1 MIQRVTHNERYVVIA
16 NDMLRDNAL
25 SLKAKGLLSLMLTM
39 DDNFDFTISYL
50 ATMCKETRQAI
61 ARILDELI
69 EQGYVG
75 KVGKELIVV
84 ELPTSKRQ
92 IPVLQ
97 NVTHNEDGNVTK
109 RNTKMLQNVTQRN
122 NKEITK
128 EKYKKE
134 KWKRYSDID
143 ERNNDYDF
151 IKANLPD
158 PLDEIEE

>member
-50 ATMCKETRQAI
+50 ATLCKETRQAI
-61 ARILDELI
+61 ARILEELV

-97 NVTHNEDGNVTK
+97 NVTHNEDSNVTK

>member
-50 ATMCKETRQAI
+50 ATLCKETRQAI
-61 ARILDELI
+61 SRIIDELV

-97 NVTHNEDGNVTK
+97 NVTHNEDSNVTK

>member
-1 MIQRVTHNERYVVIA
+1 MIQRATHNEKYVVIA

-50 ATMCKETRQAI
+50 ATLCKETRQAI
-61 ARILDELI
+61 ARIMEELV

-84 ELPTSKRQ
+84 ELPTHKRQ

-97 NVTHNEDGNVTK
+97 NVTHNEDSNVTK
-109 RNTKMLQNVTQRN
+109 CNTKMLQNVTQRN

-143 ERNNDYDF
+143 ERDNDYDF
-151 IKANLPD
+151 IKANLPN

>member
-50 ATMCKETRQAI
+50 ATLCKETRQAI
-61 ARILDELI
+61 SRIIDELV

-97 NVTHNEDGNVTK
+97 NVTHDEDSNVTK
-109 RNTKMLQNVTQRN
+109 RNTKMLQNVTQRS